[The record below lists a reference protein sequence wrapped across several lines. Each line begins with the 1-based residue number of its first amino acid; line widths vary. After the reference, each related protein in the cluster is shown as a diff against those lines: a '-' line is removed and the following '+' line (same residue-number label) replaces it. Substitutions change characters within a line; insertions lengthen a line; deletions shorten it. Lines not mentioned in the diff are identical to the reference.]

1 MVATNPAD
9 KVNELNEAELP
20 AIALLQRLGYTYVPR
35 EILAPERDNEREV
48 LLKGRLKAA
57 LLRLNPW
64 LKENDAE
71 RAIFALENLDAV
83 GMARNQ
89 LVHEHLV
96 YGLPLE
102 IDEPQGRR
110 TRSVVFFD
118 FEHPDHNEFVVTN
131 QMRVRRG
138 NDPSRASGRAE
149 REDDERVVKPDI
161 VLFVNGIPLVVIEAK
176 SPTLM
181 DVWKVRAVRQL
192 HRYQEA
198 GPEWH
203 GSGAPELFYYN
214 LACVAICG
222 ADAAYAGIGAPENVY
237 AGWKSVEPYTEASVR
252 EQFGVEAKGQAQL
265 IVGLLSP
272 ATLLEILRDFVV
284 FEPERGKL
292 LKKLPRYQQFR
303 AVRKAMDRL
312 LTHTKPEE
320 RGGVVWHTQGS
331 GKSLTMLWLATK
343 LRREPK
349 LDNPT
354 IVIVTDRTQ
363 LDTQITETFKRCG
376 FPAPEHA
383 GSTKELRKLLTLGSG
398 RTIMTTIQKFEDA
411 LTGENGRIDSLND
424 ADNVFV
430 MVDEAH
436 RTQYGLLGAKM
447 AKGLPRATFLGF
459 TGTPIDKGFRRSTMR
474 RFGPLIDAYK
484 IRDSVDDGATVQIMY
499 EARLAELS
507 IIGANTLDHLYDAI
521 FGNEPDEV
529 KAQIRRRYANK
540 EALAE
545 AENRIGMIALDIAE
559 HYKTRVKPNGFK
571 AQVVAPSRLAAV
583 KYAAKL
589 VDFGVSAYPVITTS
603 LDDTD
608 PLLKRAREV
617 NHEQIISAFKDPEGE
632 PEVLVVV
639 DMLLTGFDAPIEQV
653 LYLDKPLREHGL
665 LQAIA
670 RVNRPLTRHVDGV
683 TIEKEYGLV
692 VDYYGVS
699 KELEAAL
706 SDFDPR
712 DVRASM
718 EPLEENPKDVIEDA
732 ARKAEAFFNGKSL
745 DNAWECVEVF
755 VDPATTELRADL
767 FEKFDA
773 AYKDFAGL
781 MDRYLP
787 ASDALAYTDRLTKL
801 TRVRSYVRAQFLRE
815 NADVDWSGVSM
826 KVKQLL
832 DSRIDAQV
840 RDLMKPVSILDA
852 NFQEKI
858 SQLPHDEAR
867 ASVMEHAIRAQINE
881 RIAENPVFYEKLS
894 QQLQRIIDEMK
905 QRLIDAA
912 EAFRRMMQLKQ
923 AALGEAQAAAEQG
936 LTELSFALYEL
947 LEQTTSGAPVESD
960 ADLQL
965 GEERP
970 TYRTAFDE
978 GLKSRAIKIEE
989 IMRRGQSIIDWHAN
1003 EDVQREMRR
1012 DIKREL
1018 RELDGLS
1025 EEDVEDLARSMV
1037 DIARRKAARG

>member
-1 MVATNPAD
+1 MSSPAD

-64 LKENDAE
+64 LKGNDAE
-71 RAIFALENLDAV
+71 RVIFALENLDAV

-787 ASDALAYTDRLTKL
+787 ASGALAYTDRLTKL

-912 EAFRRMMQLKQ
+912 EACRRMMQLKQ
-923 AALGEAQAAAEQG
+923 AALGEAQAAADQG
-936 LTELSFALYEL
+936 LSELSFALYEL
-947 LEQTTSGAPVESD
+947 LEQTTTGAPPESD
-960 ADLQL
+960 GELRV

-970 TYRTAFDE
+970 AYRTAFDE

>member
-1 MVATNPAD
+1 MNSAD

-20 AIALLQRLGYTYVPR
+20 AVELLRRLGYTYVPR
-35 EILAPERDNEREV
+35 DLLAPERDNEREV
-48 LLKGRLKAA
+48 LLKGRLHKA

-71 RAIFALENLDAV
+71 RVIFALENVDAV

-89 LVHEHLV
+89 LVHEYLV

-102 IDEPQGRR
+102 VDDAEGRR
-110 TRSVVFFD
+110 TRTVAFFD
-118 FEHPDHNEFVVTN
+118 FEQPEPDARKNEFVVTT

-138 NDPSRASGRAE
+138 SEPGRE
-149 REDDERVVKPDI
+149 KTEDDERVVKPDI

-176 SPTLM
+176 SPTLL
-181 DVWKVRAVRQL
+181 DVWKTRAVRQL

-203 GSGAPELFYYN
+203 GSGAPELFHYN
-214 LACVAICG
+214 VACVAICG
-222 ADAAYAGIGAPENVY
+222 ADAAYGAIGAPENLY
-237 AGWKSVEPYTEASVR
+237 AGWKSLEPWTEAEVR
-252 EQFGVEAKGQAQL
+252 ERLGAEPKGQVPL
-265 IVGLLSP
+265 IVGMLSP
-272 ATLLEILRDFVV
+272 ANLLEILRDFVV
-284 FEPERGKL
+284 FEPERGRL
-292 LKKLPRYQQFR
+292 VKKLPRYQQFR
-303 AVRKAMDRL
+303 AVHRAMERL
-312 LTHTKPEE
+312 LTHEKPEE

-343 LRREPK
+343 LRRERR

-383 GSTKELRKLLTLGSG
+383 ESTKDLRRLLTLGSG

-411 LTGENGRIDSLND
+411 LTSDNGRMDPLNE

-447 AKGLPRATFLGF
+447 SKALPKATFLGF

-474 RFGPLIDAYK
+474 RFGPLIDQYT
-484 IRDSVDDGATVQIMY
+484 IPQSVEDRATVPILY

-507 IIGANTLDHLYDAI
+507 VIGGNTVDHLFDVI
-521 FGNEPDEV
+521 FGDEPDDV
-529 KAQIRRRYANK
+529 KARIRRRFANK

-545 AENRIGMIALDIAE
+545 AEKRIEMIALDIAE

-571 AQVVAPSRLAAV
+571 CQVVAPSRAAAAR
-583 KYAAKL
+583 YADKL
-589 VDFGVSAYPVITTS
+589 RDFGVSAFPIITTT

-608 PLLKRAREV
+608 PLLKQARGI
-617 NHEQIISAFKDPEGE
+617 NHEQIVSAFKDPDGE
-632 PEVLVVV
+632 PEMLVVV

-653 LYLDKPLREHGL
+653 MYLDKPVREHGL

-670 RVNRPLTRHVDGV
+670 RVNRRFSRQRDGV

-699 KELEAAL
+699 RELEAAL
-706 SDFDPR
+706 AVFEPADLQGTL
-712 DVRASM
+712 
-718 EPLEENPKDVIEDA
+718 EPLDENPEVVIESAATKA
-732 ARKAEAFFNGKSL
+732 ARYFKGRSL
-745 DNAWECVEVF
+745 DDAWSCVEVF
-755 VDPATTELRADL
+755 VDQTGDGFRADL
-767 FEKFDA
+767 FEKFNAD
-773 AYKDFAGL
+773 YEDFASL

-787 ASDALAYTDRLTKL
+787 SPGALAYTDTLTKL
-801 TRVRSYVRAQFLRE
+801 TRIRSYVRAQYLRKD
-815 NADVDWSGVSM
+815 ATVDWEGVSM

-832 DSRIDAQV
+832 DSRIDAEV
-840 RDLMKPVSILDA
+840 RELMKPVSILDT

-858 SQLPHDEAR
+858 SALPHDEAR
-867 ASVMEHAIRAQINE
+867 ASVMEHAIRAQIKE
-881 RIAENPVFYEKLS
+881 RIAENPAFYEKLS
-894 QQLQRIIDEMK
+894 QQLERIIAEMK
-905 QRLIDAA
+905 QRIIDAA
-912 EAFRRMMQLKQ
+912 EACRRMARLREEAISATR
-923 AALGEAQAAAEQG
+923 AASEQG
-936 LTELSFALYEL
+936 LTELSFAVYEL
-947 LEQTTSGAPVESD
+947 LERSTTQASGSAGVTSVS
-960 ADLQL
+960 
-965 GEERP
+965 EERP
-970 TYRTAFDE
+970 GYRAAFDE
-978 GLKSRAIKIEE
+978 RLKSIAIGIEQV
-989 IMRRGQSIIDWHAN
+989 MDKGQAIVDWQSKA
-1003 EDVQREMRR
+1003 DVQRVMRR

-1018 RELDGLS
+1018 RKLDGLI
-1025 EEDVEDLARSMV
+1025 EEEIEELARSMV
-1037 DIARRKAARG
+1037 EIARRKAARG

>member
-1 MVATNPAD
+1 MTTSAD

-20 AIALLQRLGYTYVPR
+20 AVALLQRLGYTYVPR

-71 RAIFALENLDAV
+71 RVIFALENLDAV

-89 LVHEHLV
+89 LVHEYLV

-102 IDEPQGRR
+102 VDDADGRR
-110 TRSVVFFD
+110 TRTAAFFD
-118 FEHPDHNEFVVTN
+118 FEQPGRNEFVVTN

-138 NDPSRASGRAE
+138 NEAGGKT
-149 REDDERVVKPDI
+149 EDDERVVKPDI

-181 DVWKVRAVRQL
+181 DVWKVRAVRQML
-192 HRYQEA
+192 RYQEA
-198 GPEWH
+198 GPEFH
-203 GSGAPELFYYN
+203 GTGAPELFYYN

-222 ADAAYAGIGAPENVY
+222 ADAAFAGIAAPENVY
-237 AGWKSVEPYTEASVR
+237 SGWKCVEPYTEAAVR
-252 EQFGVEAKGQAQL
+252 EQFGTEAKGQAQL

-272 ATLLEILRDFVV
+272 ATLLEVLRDFVV
-284 FEPERGKL
+284 FEPERGRL

-312 LTHTKPEE
+312 LTHEKPEE

-343 LRREPK
+343 LRREPR

-363 LDTQITETFKRCG
+363 LDTQITGTFKRCG

-383 GSTKELRKLLTLGSG
+383 GSTKELRKLLMLGSG

-447 AKGLPRATFLGF
+447 AKALPSATFLGF
-459 TGTPIDKGFRRSTMR
+459 TGTPIDKSFRKSTMR
-474 RFGPLIDAYK
+474 RFGPLIDKYT
-484 IRDSVDDGATVQIMY
+484 IPESVADHATVQIMY

-507 IIGANTLDHLYDAI
+507 IIGANTLDRLFETI
-521 FGNEPDEV
+521 FSNEPEDV
-529 KAQIRRRYANK
+529 RAQIRRRYANK
-540 EALAE
+540 DALAE
-545 AENRIGMIALDIAE
+545 ADRRIEMIAEDIAR
-559 HYKTRVKPNGFK
+559 HYTERIKANGFK
-571 AQVVAPSRLAAV
+571 CQVVAPSRAAAI

-589 VDFGVSAYPVITTS
+589 SDSFHIEAYPIITTTP
-603 LDDTD
+603 DDG
-608 PLLKRAREV
+608 PEFAIARGL
-617 NHEQIISAFKDPEGE
+617 NHEQIVYQFKDPDGK
-632 PEVLVVV
+632 PEMLVVV

-653 LYLDKPLREHGL
+653 MYLDKPLREHGL

-670 RVNRPLTRHVDGV
+670 RVNRRFSRHADGV
-683 TIEKEYGLV
+683 TTEKEYGLI

-699 KELEAAL
+699 NELEAAL
-706 SDFDPR
+706 SEFDPR
-712 DVRASM
+712 DVQSSL
-718 EPLEENPKDVIEDA
+718 EPLEDSPGVVIESA
-732 ARKAEAFFNGKSL
+732 AVKAEAFFKGKSL
-745 DNAWECVEVF
+745 DNAWECIEVF

-773 AYKDFAGL
+773 GYKDFAGL

-787 ASDALAYTDRLTKL
+787 AAGALAYTDRLTRL
-801 TRVRSYVRAQFLRE
+801 TRIRSYVRAQFLRE
-815 NADVDWSGVSM
+815 KAHVDWSGVSM

-832 DSRIDAQV
+832 DSRIDAEV
-840 RDLMKPVSILDA
+840 RELMKPVSILDA

-867 ASVMEHAIRAQINE
+867 ASVMEHAIRAQIKE

-912 EAFRRMMQLKQ
+912 EACRRMIQLKQ
-923 AALGEAQAAAEQG
+923 DAIGEAQAAADQG

-947 LEQTTSGAPVESD
+947 LEQSTEGGSTGEGEPRVR
-960 ADLQL
+960 
-965 GEERP
+965 EERP
-970 TYRTAFDE
+970 AYRTDFND
-978 GLKSRAIKIEE
+978 GLKASALKIEQ
-989 IMRRGQSIIDWHAN
+989 IMRKGQSIIDWYTN
-1003 EDVQREMRR
+1003 DDVQREMRR

-1018 RELDGLS
+1018 RELDSLS
-1025 EEDVEDLARSMV
+1025 AEDVEDLARSMV